1 MAEIRPSGELAR
13 LMLIRSSNDRG
24 IVQRRSK
31 MTNFQSLAGG
41 AVWMAIAAML
51 MLMTFEPVSVEKKP
65 AAAPAHHHT
74 A

>member
-1 MAEIRPSGELAR
+1 
-13 LMLIRSSNDRG
+13 
-24 IVQRRSK
+24 

-65 AAAPAHHHT
+65 AAAPAHHH
-74 A
+74 AA